1 MAVSHDDV
9 RHVAEL
15 ARLAIPPER
24 LAPLAEELNGILG
37 HMDVLSGVDTREIE
51 LAEFAPTVSTP
62 TRADSSGPVLLRL
75 PLKEFLVSIK
85 DGFILVPRLAS
96 HEDSTDR
103 AP

>member
-15 ARLAIPPER
+15 ARLAVAPDR
-24 LAPLAEELNGILG
+24 LDPLVTELNGILG
-37 HMDVLSGVDTREIE
+37 HMDVLSNVDTSAVE
-51 LAEFAPTVSTP
+51 LAEFAPTASSP
-62 TRADSSGPVLLRL
+62 TRADSSGPVPLRL
-75 PLKEFLVSIK
+75 PLAEFLVSIK

-96 HEDSTDR
+96 HEDAADR